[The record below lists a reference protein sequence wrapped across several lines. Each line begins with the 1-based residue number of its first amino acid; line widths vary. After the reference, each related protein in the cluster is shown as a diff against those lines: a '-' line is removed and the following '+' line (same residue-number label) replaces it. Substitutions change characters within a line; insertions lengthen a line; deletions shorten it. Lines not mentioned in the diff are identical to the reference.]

1 MSTKSKTNVCFI
13 IILQS
18 LSHVRFLAT
27 PWTAAQ
33 QASLSITNSQSL
45 LKLMFTQVVMPPN
58 HLVFCRPLLLLP
70 SILPS
75 IRTSLVAQLVKNL
88 LQCGRPGFDPWVG
101 KIPWRRA
108 WQPTP
113 AFCSR
118 ESHRLYSPWGCK
130 ELDMTERDFYF
141 HFVIISLV
149 QHVFKNSFLEV
160 IRKIQKLSV
169 LQQVIFTYPF
179 SHKETAKR
187 L

>member
-75 IRTSLVAQLVKNL
+75 IRTSLVAQLVRISCNVGDL
-88 LQCGRPGFDPWVG
+88 GLIPGLGRYPGGGHGNPLQHSALENPTGCTAHGVAKSWT
-101 KIPWRRA
+101 
-108 WQPTP
+108 WQSET
-113 AFCSR
+113 
-118 ESHRLYSPWGCK
+118 
-130 ELDMTERDFYF
+130 
-141 HFVIISLV
+141 
-149 QHVFKNSFLEV
+149 
-160 IRKIQKLSV
+160 
-169 LQQVIFTYPF
+169 FTF
-179 SHKETAKR
+179 T